1 MSDGE
6 GISGIYVDDGN
17 IVWLIDDY
25 GTPRA
30 ETQAPMTYT
39 TKPHT
44 EPQENAAQHVS
55 DAAYEAMRKA
65 GCILGRESY
74 EGAHKSSGTMVVT
87 VAEWD
92 AATGS
97 NPVTDLTQLLTEANE
112 RTIALAK
119 RCDELGRQVD
129 DLMGE
134 LANVRAAL
142 SESDSGARAGS
153 DGDSD
158 GGNSRGLGAQALLT
172 LAAPTHRLGKG
183 NE

>member
-25 GTPRA
+25 GTLRPA
-30 ETQAPMTYT
+30 GQEPMTYT
-39 TKPHT
+39 AKAHT
-44 EPQENAAQHVS
+44 VPQENAAT
-55 DAAYEAMRKA
+55 EFTR
-65 GCILGRESY
+65 
-74 EGAHKSSGTMVVT
+74 
-87 VAEWD
+87 
-92 AATGS
+92 
-97 NPVTDLTQLLTEANE
+97 LLTEANE
-112 RTIALAK
+112 TAIALAR
-119 RCDELGRQVD
+119 RCDELERQVN

-142 SESDSGARAGS
+142 SESDSGAGAGS
-153 DGDSD
+153 GGDSD
-158 GGNSRGLGAQALLT
+158 GGNPRGLGAQALLT